1 MKVKVAIIG
10 AGPSGLFAARELIN
24 KGVEC
29 LIIDS
34 GKEAL
39 KRECPVSDRNL
50 CLKCDPCQ
58 ITSGVGG
65 AGTLSD
71 GKLNLTYK
79 IGGDPASLKRTPEEI
94 QELIDYVDKI
104 FLEYGVE
111 DKTYGVDGEA
121 LEELKRKAS
130 KNGIEFISGKQRHI
144 GSDKTK
150 EIIDTF
156 YRDLKSRGVKFLLN
170 TKITDIKKSKDSFI
184 LKANKED
191 IEAEYVVAAPGRAG
205 AYWLRSQAYS
215 LGIVSIYGP
224 IDVGVRVEFPATIY
238 KPIGKVMYDA
248 KFRLFTR
255 TYDDMVRTFCTNPQ
269 GFVTEEMYEGFVLVN
284 GHAKKEE
291 KSGNTNL
298 AVLSRVN
305 LTDPVEDTT
314 KYGRSIAK
322 LATTIGGGKP
332 ILQRYKDFIK
342 GRRSTWS
349 RIDKGLVKPTLRDVT
364 PGDISMAMPHRIVL
378 NIKEAIER
386 LNSVIEGI
394 ASDSTLLYAPE
405 IKFYDT
411 KYPTS
416 NFMETNMENMYIC
429 GDASGRSRGIIY
441 AAVTGVLAAK
451 GIILK
456 EGK

>member
-10 AGPSGLFAARELIN
+10 AGPSGLFAARELST
-24 KGVEC
+24 KGIPC
-29 LIIDS
+29 LIIES

-39 KRECPVSDRNL
+39 KRECPVSDKDL
-50 CLKCDPCQ
+50 CLQCNPCQ

-65 AGTLSD
+65 AGALSD

-79 IGGDPASLKRTPEEI
+79 IGGSPAMLKRTPKEI

-104 FLEYGVE
+104 FLSYGVE
-111 DKTYGVDGEA
+111 NKTYGVNGEA

-130 KNGIEFISGKQRHI
+130 KSGIEFISGKQRHI
-144 GSDKTK
+144 GSDRTK
-150 EIIDTF
+150 EVVDTF
-156 YRDLKSRGVKFLLN
+156 YRDLVKKKVQFLLN
-170 TKITDIKKSKDSFI
+170 TKVSAIERGKNSF
-184 LKANKED
+184 LLRTEKED
-191 IEAEYVVAAPGRAG
+191 IQAEYLIAAPGRAG

-215 LGIVSIYGP
+215 LGVISRYGP

-238 KPIGKVMYDA
+238 KPVAAVMYDA
-248 KFRLFTR
+248 KFRLFTS
-255 TYDDMVRTFCTNPQ
+255 TYDDMVRTFCTNPE

-284 GHAKKEE
+284 GHAKKDE
-291 KSGNTNL
+291 KSDNTNL
-298 AVLSRVN
+298 ALLSRVN

-332 ILQRYKDFIK
+332 ILQRYKDFVK

-349 RIDKGLVKPTLRDVT
+349 RIHKVHVSPTLRNVT

-386 LNSVIEGI
+386 LNAVIEGI

-411 KYPTS
+411 KYPTTK
-416 NFMETNMENMYIC
+416 FMETNLENMYIC

-441 AAVTGVLAAK
+441 AAVTGVLAAR
-451 GIILK
+451 GILQK

>member
-24 KGVEC
+24 RGVEC
-29 LIIDS
+29 LIVES

-39 KRECPVSDRNL
+39 KRECPVSDKNL

-65 AGTLSD
+65 AGALSD

-79 IGGDPASLKRTPEEI
+79 IGGDPASLKRTPGEI

-104 FLEYGVE
+104 FLGYGVE
-111 DKTYGVDGEA
+111 DKTYGEDGEA
-121 LEELKRKAS
+121 MEKLERKAS

-144 GSDKTK
+144 GSDRTK
-150 EIIDTF
+150 EIIDNF
-156 YRDLKSRGVKFLLN
+156 YRDLKSKGVKFILN
-170 TKITDIKKSKDSFI
+170 TKVTRIEKGKDYFI
-184 LKANKED
+184 LKTNKGD
-191 IEAEYVVAAPGRAG
+191 IRAEYVIAAPGRAG

-215 LGIVSIYGP
+215 LGIVSKYGP

-238 KPIGKVMYDA
+238 RPIEKVMYDA

-255 TYDDMVRTFCTNPQ
+255 TYDDMVRTFCTNPR
-269 GFVTEEMYEGFVLVN
+269 GFVTEEMYEDFVLVN

-291 KSGNTNL
+291 KSANTNL
-298 AVLSRVN
+298 AILSRVN

-349 RIDKGLVKPTLRDVT
+349 RINKGLVKPTLRNVT

-394 ASDSTLLYAPE
+394 ASDSTLIYAPE

-411 KYPTS
+411 KYPTTE
-416 NFMETNMENMYIC
+416 FMETNIKNIYIC

-441 AAVTGVLAAK
+441 AAVTGVLAAR
-451 GIILK
+451 GILQK
-456 EGK
+456 EGR